1 MGVSTAFTQQSV
13 DSFPNGEVILGLLIQ
28 EVSTTPQQV
37 GGEGSCWWVSPNQV
51 AAGNQSQ

>member
-1 MGVSTAFTQQSV
+1 MGKSTAFTQQSV
-13 DSFPNGEVILGLLIQ
+13 DSFPYGEVILGLLIQ